1 MLGFIGTGN
10 MASAIIKGVVSSSF
24 LPGEKIAVYDKDTEK
39 AKKLSEAY
47 ALKLCSDERE
57 IAEICDKIILS
68 VKPDVIE
75 SVIFPDCFSFGVE
88 SVISETA
95 DILEKKNPLIIS
107 IAAGKSTQFIS
118 SLLGYE
124 GRVIRVMPNI
134 NAVVLEAVSAY
145 CTNENAT
152 KEDTEFAEG
161 LLNSFGKAVL
171 IPESKF
177 SAFSAIGGCAPAFSY
192 MYIDALARAGVQNGL
207 SKEIALEV
215 AAQTVLGSAKMII
228 ESKEHPYELVDRVCS
243 PGGTTIEGVQSLK
256 KDGFEGAV
264 ANAVEASVN
273 KDKRM

>member
-75 SVIFPDCFSFGVE
+75 SVI
-88 SVISETA
+88 SETA
-95 DILEKKNPLIIS
+95 DILEKKKPLIIS